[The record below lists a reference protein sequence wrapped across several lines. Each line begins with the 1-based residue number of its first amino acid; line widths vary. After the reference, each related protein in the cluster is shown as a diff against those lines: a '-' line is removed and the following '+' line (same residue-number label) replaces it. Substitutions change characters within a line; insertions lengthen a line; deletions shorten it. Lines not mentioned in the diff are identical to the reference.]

1 MPKAIVIGS
10 GFSGLSAAATL
21 AKFGWQVTVLEK
33 NDQAGGRA
41 RIWKKDGY
49 TFDMGPSWYW
59 MPDVFESFYNQ
70 FGKTTADFYQL
81 VRLNPSYKVVYED
94 QTEMFL
100 PAEIEKLEALFE
112 SKEAGSGLKL
122 RAFLKDAKYKYET
135 AMSEYVT
142 RICDKPTEF
151 FDLKLIMKSFQMEL
165 FSSLK
170 QTVRKKF
177 SHPHLVKLLEFPVLF
192 LGATPANTPALYS
205 MMNYADLS
213 LGTWYPMGGMNE
225 IVKAFVS
232 ICESQG
238 VKINLCEAVEKIEVH
253 NKKAKQVITAKN
265 SYEAD
270 LVIAGSDYEH
280 TEQNLLDKVYRH
292 YDEHYWDKR
301 TMSPSSLL
309 IYLGVNKRIPNL
321 LHHNLFFDSNF
332 DLHAAEIYDE
342 PKWPTDPLFYVC
354 CPSKTDNSVA
364 PEGCENIFVL
374 MPLAAGLQDSE
385 PMRKKYRDLLIKKIE
400 AHTGTNIEQNIIVE
414 RSYAM
419 NDFKSDYN
427 SFKGNAYGLANTL
440 AQTAIWK
447 PKMKSPLVKNLFYTG
462 QLTVPGPGVPPAII
476 SGQIA
481 AREANKLL
489 INQKH

>member
-21 AKFGWQVTVLEK
+21 AKSGWQVTVLEK

-94 QTEMFL
+94 QTEMFV

-151 FDLKLIMKSFQMEL
+151 FDAKLIFKSFQMEL

-170 QTVRKKF
+170 QTVRRKF

-238 VKINLCEAVEKIEVH
+238 VEIKVNEAVEKIEVH
-253 NKKAKQVITAKN
+253 NKKAKRVITSGA

-280 TEQNLLDKVYRH
+280 TEQNLLEKPSRYYTAD
-292 YDEHYWDKR
+292 YWEKR

-321 LHHNLFFDSNF
+321 KHHNLFFDSDF
-332 DLHAAEIYDE
+332 DLHASEIYDS
-342 PKWPTDPLFYVC
+342 PKWPSDPLFYVC
-354 CPSKTDNSVA
+354 CPSKTDNSIA
-364 PEGCENIFVL
+364 PDGCENIFVL
-374 MPLAAGLQDSE
+374 MPLAAGLEDSDA
-385 PMRKKYRDLLIKKIE
+385 MRKKYRDLLIKKIE
-400 AHTGTNIEQNIIVE
+400 THAGTAIEQNIVVE

-419 NDFKSDYN
+419 SDFKSDYN

-489 INQKH
+489 INTKH